1 MGEDRPA
8 KLARGIGRG
17 DNCVSC
23 DELTD
28 HYELYVL
35 GLADEAEVTEIRAH
49 LARGCDVC
57 GPAVRRARECVAVLG
72 ATAPAFEPSPKA
84 RKRLL
89 ASVGLEQRR
98 FGWTP
103 IWAAA
108 AALALVAAVY
118 FSGRERQFAVELDRA
133 RSQIRQQTIELTRLN
148 DAFSILN
155 APDTTETVFGQG
167 QSVPPKGKVFVN
179 PAAGVLLLASN
190 LPPAPAGKIYEMWVI
205 PKTGAPRPA
214 GLFQSETGG
223 TAMHIQRG
231 ALDIGG
237 TAAVAVTLE
246 NEGGSPQPTTQPL
259 IVAPIAQRP
268 G

>member
-1 MGEDRPA
+1 
-8 KLARGIGRG
+8 
-17 DNCVSC
+17 VSC
-23 DELTD
+23 QELTD

-35 GLADEAEVTEIRAH
+35 GLADEPEQAEIQAH

-72 ATAPAFEPSPKA
+72 ATAPFIEPSPKF
-84 RKRLL
+84 RRRLL
-89 ASVGLEQRR
+89 ASAGFEQRR

-108 AALALVAAVY
+108 TALALVAAVY
-118 FSGRERQFAVELDRA
+118 FSGRERQFASELGRV
-133 RSQIRQQTIELTRLN
+133 RGQMRQQTIELTRLN
-148 DAFSILN
+148 DALSILN
-155 APDTTETVFGQG
+155 APDTTETIFGQG
-167 QSVPPKGKVFVN
+167 QSAPPKGKVFVN

-205 PKTGAPRPA
+205 PKTGTPRPA
-214 GLFQSETGG
+214 GLFQSETSG
-223 TAMHIQRG
+223 TAMHLQQG
-231 ALDIGG
+231 PVDVGS

-246 NEGGSPQPTTQPL
+246 NEGGAQQPTSQPL
-259 IVAPIAQRP
+259 IVAPIPQRP